1 MALTPIERLVD
12 QACGATGS
20 PDKGLDAER
29 ASRET
34 ALRAEIAAD
43 VAMDVLHHIDTL
55 YPAMWDGVAK
65 AARTSLRNTIKQSV
79 VQRMTCAFDVAEA
92 ERAGRVTEQ

>member
-1 MALTPIERLVD
+1 MALTLMDRLVD
-12 QACGATGS
+12 QACEAAVAKS
-20 PDKGLDAER
+20 KGLDAER
-29 ASRET
+29 ARREA

-65 AARTSLRNTIKQSV
+65 AARTSLCNTSSDPS
-79 VQRMTCAFDVAEA
+79 CNA
-92 ERAGRVTEQ
+92 

>member
-12 QACGATGS
+12 QACGATGT
-20 PDKGLDAER
+20 PMDAER
-29 ASRET
+29 ARHET
-34 ALRAEIAAD
+34 SLRVEIDAD

-65 AARTSLRNTIKQSV
+65 AARTSLRKHHQAV
-79 VQRMTCAFDVAEA
+79 RGAPHAPCLLH
-92 ERAGRVTEQ
+92 